1 MKGTLSKIAIFAVG
15 AAVGSAVTYKYL
27 KTTYEKLAEKEI
39 EEMREYYLGKSQEV
53 EDTVS
58 EEKPE
63 VAKRDPDQIKKD
75 IQAYATI
82 VKNMG
87 YGESDEFERKV
98 DEVDK
103 PYVIH
108 PDEFGEY
115 ADYEQIT
122 LTYYADG
129 ILADDMDEIIDD
141 VDGAVGAN
149 FMDHYGEYE
158 DDTVFVRNDERMCD
172 YEIQRDER
180 DYKEVVGDYPHQAEV
195 E

>member
-1 MKGTLSKIAIFAVG
+1 MKGTLTKVVIFAVG
-15 AAVGSAVTYKYL
+15 AAIGSAATYKYL
-27 KTTYEKLAEKEI
+27 KTKYEQIIDREL
-39 EEMREYYLGKSQEV
+39 EEMREYYLGKVQE
-53 EDTVS
+53 EEETVS
-58 EEKPE
+58 EEQYE
-63 VAKRDPDQIKKD
+63 AVKRDTDSIKKD
-75 IQAYATI
+75 IQAYGNI

-87 YGESDEFERKV
+87 YGDSKKFEEKV
-98 DEVDK
+98 EDVDK
-103 PYVIH
+103 PYVIS

-115 ADYEQIT
+115 ADYETIS

-141 VDGAVGAN
+141 ADEIVGAN

-172 YEIQRDER
+172 YEIQREER
-180 DYKEVVGDYPHQAEV
+180 DYKEVVGDYPHQAED